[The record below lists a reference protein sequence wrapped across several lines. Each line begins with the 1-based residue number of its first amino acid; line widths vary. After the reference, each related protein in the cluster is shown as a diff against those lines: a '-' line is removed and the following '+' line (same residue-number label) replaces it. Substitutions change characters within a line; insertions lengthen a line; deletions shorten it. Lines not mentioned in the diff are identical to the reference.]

1 MISDQ
6 STKDKIKQSPKTN
19 QSYYVINLIT
29 LFEVYTFSSAM
40 SARYRFI
47 WNSLSRLAFNFKTV
61 PHTLYVTQKKS
72 SAVPCMLGF
81 SLFTWLGFDTSDKNL
96 TAEDE
101 LINTIKHCIIFI
113 QRLDYDKAEQLLHV
127 ALRQAQ
133 QLRHEL
139 GITYIYDIMA
149 NLALE
154 REQLDKAKRLFVA
167 VSQRIM
173 ANGAKEDDPRVVHI
187 SVKLARISHLQK
199 EYTTAQIGFDWCLN
213 QMKKIT
219 DQDPSSVEYKKLLA
233 LTEDWYGRLYL
244 DCQQYEQGIKL
255 MISALEKMKEVSSV
269 EQEHI
274 VLQLNDIGAVYDEL
288 DKTDESIS
296 CFKEAILLGKSMK
309 MDEIG
314 TTYVNLG
321 RVYIKKK
328 MIEEARKSCGYA
340 WKLGVLAKDKDVK
353 QEAELCLKEIKN
365 LS

>member
-1 MISDQ
+1 
-6 STKDKIKQSPKTN
+6 
-19 QSYYVINLIT
+19 
-29 LFEVYTFSSAM
+29 M

-47 WNSLSRLAFNFKTV
+47 LNSLSRFAFNFRSI
-61 PHTLYVTQKKS
+61 PRSLIVTHRNTG
-72 SAVPCMLGF
+72 AVPCMLGF
-81 SLFTWLGFDTSDKNL
+81 SLFTWLGFNTSDNNL

-101 LINTIKHCIIFI
+101 LINTIKHCVIFI

-133 QLRHEL
+133 QLHHEL
-139 GITYIYDIMA
+139 GITYIYDLMA

-167 VSQRIM
+167 VTQRIM
-173 ANGAKEDDPRVVHI
+173 ADGAKEDDPRVVHI
-187 SVKLARISHLQK
+187 SAKLARISHLQK
-199 EYTTAQIGFDWCLN
+199 EYTTAQLGFDWCLD
-213 QMKKIT
+213 QLKAIT
-219 DQDPSSVEYKKLLA
+219 EKDPSSMEHKKLLA
-233 LTEDWYGRLYL
+233 LTEDWYGRLFL
-244 DCQQYEQGIKL
+244 DCQQYQRGIIL
-255 MISALEKMKEVSSV
+255 MVSALEKMKEVSDI

-274 VLQLNDIGAVYDEL
+274 VFQLNDIGAVYDEL
-288 DKTDESIS
+288 DKPDESIS
-296 CFKEAILLGKSMK
+296 YFKEAILLGKSMK

-321 RVYIKKK
+321 RAYIKKK

-353 QEAELCLKEIKN
+353 HEAELCLKQIKN